1 MSFLKRLK
9 DKSCCWDEEGSK
21 GDLADSQRRESTE
34 CHSFQA
40 PLRHQTC
47 FWHSMA
53 PSWPTDVQRDNL
65 SNKQVRRVA
74 GGPKAHQVTLEEQ
87 VKLRDCV
94 SCHSYKGHS
103 CLGGTPHTWS
113 FRAPSLRA
121 NTWHWRQDRC
131 GSFYVQTQKASQA
144 KPTNTNSAG
153 NSGHCHEW

>member
-1 MSFLKRLK
+1 MKK
-9 DKSCCWDEEGSK
+9 VPK
-21 GDLADSQRRESTE
+21 GTWQIHKGESPWSVTPYKPPYAH
-34 CHSFQA
+34 CH
-40 PLRHQTC
+40 HTC

-53 PSWPTDVQRDNL
+53 PLWPADVRRDKP
-65 SNKQVRRVA
+65 SNKQVGRVA
-74 GGPKAHQVTLEEQ
+74 GGPKVHQVTHEEQ
-87 VKLRDCV
+87 VKLRVCV

-103 CLGGTPHTWS
+103 CPGGTTHTWS

-131 GSFYVQTQKASQA
+131 GSFYIQTQKASQA